1 MCIDVVR
8 SGLLLVFHRTPFP
21 KIKEVWR
28 PETSP
33 ILKNIDHIDH
43 IDHLDHIDH
52 ISIVSVS
59 PSFRGFFGRVGRG
72 GVHQKPH

>member
-43 IDHLDHIDH
+43 IDHLDHI
-52 ISIVSVS
+52 SIVSVS